1 MATIFF
7 DTSAINY
14 CVKIADMGGDTINNL
29 LLNIN
34 RIPVIGF
41 NTLREILC
49 TYKNPKNTETAD
61 SLCLFI
67 EELKPYVALPHS
79 DLYKGEESKLKT
91 GRSFDPFLKDA
102 LQTAVL
108 EALKNYR
115 TGEAQDRLLL
125 RIKNF
130 EEEIKCV
137 LNNFKPQNRKNEYK
151 KFSSFQERYESLE
164 NSKNHNEIT
173 DKLLQ
178 LFHTYGLTF
187 SAQEARI
194 FWDNK
199 NQFPALHGLLRMHL
213 FLDYTTEKHQ
223 TTPKKDRITDSI
235 QLIEASHCVTFVCD
249 DEWIL
254 EGNGKIINPTIEIIS
269 AKDFI
274 ANLQ

>member
-7 DTSAINY
+7 DSSAVNH
-14 CVKIADMGGDTINNL
+14 CVKADMGGDTISNL
-29 LLNIN
+29 LLKIN
-34 RIPVIGF
+34 RIPVTGF

-49 TYKNPKNTETAD
+49 TYENKNNTKIAD

-67 EELKPYVALPHS
+67 EQLKPYVTLSHG
-79 DLYKGEESKLKT
+79 DLYQAEELKLRT
-91 GRSFDPFLKDA
+91 GRGFDPFLKIPH
-102 LQTAVL
+102 QTNVL

-115 TGEAQDRLLL
+115 IGEAQDDLLL
-125 RIKNF
+125 CIKKF
-130 EEEIKCV
+130 KDEIKCV
-137 LNNFKPQNRKNEYK
+137 QDNFKPQNRKNEYK

-164 NSKNHNEIT
+164 HSNNDEII

-178 LFHTYGLTF
+178 LFHIYGLTF
-187 SAQEARI
+187 STQEARI

-199 NQFPALHGLLRMHL
+199 SQFPALHGLLRMHV

-223 TTPKKDRITDSI
+223 VTPKKDRITDSI
-235 QLIEASHCVTFVCD
+235 QLIEASPCVTFVCD

-254 EGNGKIINPTIEIIS
+254 KGNGKIINPTIEIIS